1 MPNGTQRRTTIML
14 GVLVAVLVA
23 AVGVF
28 LTLFLMERGAV
39 SDAEGQVSVTEKQIA
54 DEKDQ
59 LADTKSTADE
69 LAQQGQDL
77 QTTNEQLQGCAD
89 ASKKTIQ
96 VASTNGSDADLN
108 AAIDEMLIAC
118 VRQGEG

>member
-1 MPNGTQRRTTIML
+1 VPNGTQRRTTIVL

-28 LTLFLMERGAV
+28 LTLFLIERGAV
-39 SDAEGQVSVTEKQIA
+39 SDAQGQVTVTERQIA
-54 DEKDQ
+54 GEKDT
-59 LADTKSTADE
+59 LSDTRASVSD
-69 LAQQGQDL
+69 LQQQGKDL
-77 QTTNEQLQGCAD
+77 QTTNDQMQACAD

-96 VASTNGSDADLN
+96 VAANGTDADLN